1 MKLKDSWSLE
11 EKVWQTSQHI
21 QKQRHHFTN
30 KHPYSQSCGF
40 SSNHAIVHGYESW
53 TIKKAECLR
62 TDAFKVWCCR
72 RLLRL
77 SWTARKSNQSIL
89 KEISPEYSLKGL
101 MLKLE
106 LQYFGYLLQRANWLE
121 NPLMLGKIEGRS
133 RSGWQRMRRLDG
145 ITNSMDMSLS
155 HQWDNEG
162 QGNLACCRPWSLKD
176 SHMT

>member
-1 MKLKDSWSLE
+1 MTNLTAYSKAE
-11 EKVWQTSQHI
+11 N
-21 QKQRHHFTN
+21 HFAN
-30 KHPYSQSCGF
+30 KHPYSQSYGF

-62 TDAFKVWCCR
+62 TDAFKLWCCR
-72 RLLRL
+72 SLLRL
-77 SWTARKSNQSIL
+77 PWTARKSNQSIL

-121 NPLMLGKIEGRS
+121 KPLMLGKIEGRS
-133 RSGWQRMRRLDG
+133 RSGRQRMRRLDG
-145 ITNSMDMSLS
+145 ITNSMDMRLS
-155 HQWDNEG
+155 QQWGNEG
-162 QGNLACCRPWSLKD
+162 QGNLACCSPCHLKD